1 MYFILAMQTRKWIC
15 FYAVRK
21 VTDNV
26 PSLGEVAY
34 FGKIKFQL
42 KNKYNAKRKYD

>member
-21 VTDNV
+21 VTDNGKGLV
-26 PSLGEVAY
+26 
-34 FGKIKFQL
+34 FGGDKKWKPTTNTKL
-42 KNKYNAKRKYD
+42 N

>member
-26 PSLGEVAY
+26 PSIADGGTTEKLTLIY
-34 FGKIKFQL
+34 K
-42 KNKYNAKRKYD
+42 

>member
-21 VTDNV
+21 VTDNG
-26 PSLGEVAY
+26 SRLGEVAEHKTSLELQI
-34 FGKIKFQL
+34 FKL
-42 KNKYNAKRKYD
+42 R